1 MSDEVEP
8 KRHRKKG
15 WGGKRKGSGRKPL
28 GIKTEQLTLYL
39 REHEADAARFL
50 ALDRGQ
56 SISRC
61 VIDIMMEAYRE
72 RVRTI
77 IKS

>member
-1 MSDEVEP
+1 MSDEP
-8 KRHRKKG
+8 KKRRKKG
-15 WGGKRKGSGRKPL
+15 RGGRREGAGRPPL

-61 VIDIMMEAYRE
+61 VIDIMMDAYAE
-72 RVRTI
+72 RVRKI
-77 IKS
+77 LKK